1 MQFLATDIVIQEEVL
16 FISYTHIT
24 VEEFRELSN
33 QISKLGRFAC
43 IR

>member
-16 FISYTHIT
+16 YISYTHIT

-33 QISKLGRFAC
+33 PKLGRFAC